1 MSNDCWI
8 WGSFGNPRTTMVTR
22 TIGKRKRKSMVQK
35 EMADRPAIQRKG
47 EVEKLEEIG
56 MAVCVRNDRLTIQGI
71 TVALKA
77 EK

>member
-1 MSNDCWI
+1 
-8 WGSFGNPRTTMVTR
+8 MVTR
-22 TIGKRKRKSMVQK
+22 TIGKRKRKSMIQK

>member
-1 MSNDCWI
+1 
-8 WGSFGNPRTTMVTR
+8 
-22 TIGKRKRKSMVQK
+22 MVQK